1 MDNLGGGGENVDPV
15 EVRVDSGAEGFFLEL
30 WGSLPDVFTISVRT
44 PGGETIPSVRLGLQ
58 DVVTYSFV
66 YERTKVSIAGY
77 IVEPAS
83 GEELDRK
90 SVV

>member
-1 MDNLGGGGENVDPV
+1 MQITTGLLKGSANVFAYCTAIMI
-15 EVRVDSGAEGFFLEL
+15 SLEGFFLEL

-66 YERTKVSIAGY
+66 YEKSGRTAPQR
-77 IVEPAS
+77 E
-83 GEELDRK
+83 
-90 SVV
+90 